1 MRERNFLKPCL
12 TKELLHMF
20 KLWCVWSIDK
30 EYELEGFFMKMSC
43 CFHHYGKLL
52 TSAQLL
58 MADFRKRENEVL
70 VGH

>member
-1 MRERNFLKPCL
+1 
-12 TKELLHMF
+12 MF